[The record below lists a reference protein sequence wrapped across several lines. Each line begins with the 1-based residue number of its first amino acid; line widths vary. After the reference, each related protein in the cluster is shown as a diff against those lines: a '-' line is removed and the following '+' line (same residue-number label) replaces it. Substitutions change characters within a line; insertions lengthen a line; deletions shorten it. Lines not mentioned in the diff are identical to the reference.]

1 MAIGNFRN
9 FRGRGIGLLERHPQ
23 QVQSVKPEILVW
35 TDPENIK
42 AVISKSAFG
51 DANGFT
57 KFRYQDFS
65 LVFRRQFFLK
75 SIYNV
80 RAV

>member
-1 MAIGNFRN
+1 MAISNFRN
-9 FRGRGIGLLERHPQ
+9 FRSYGIGLLERHPQ

-35 TDPENIK
+35 TDSDSIK
-42 AVISKSAFG
+42 TVISKSAFG

-65 LVFRRQFFLK
+65 PVFRRQLVLK
-75 SIYNV
+75 SIHNA